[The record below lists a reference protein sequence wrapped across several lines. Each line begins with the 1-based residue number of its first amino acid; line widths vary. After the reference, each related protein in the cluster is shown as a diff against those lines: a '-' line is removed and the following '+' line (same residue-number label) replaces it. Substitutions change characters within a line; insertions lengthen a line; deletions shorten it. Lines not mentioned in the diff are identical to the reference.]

1 LKEALMRKKRDR
13 KSVQMGLFHPKTKI
27 LTLAVMP
34 LKVQQTT
41 IRLMSRLLRQQWE
54 KGRNVRQ
61 EGNHE

>member
-1 LKEALMRKKRDR
+1 MRKKRDR
-13 KSVQMGLFHPKTKI
+13 RSIQMGLFHPKTKI
-27 LTLAVMP
+27 LTLAAMP

-41 IRLMSRLLRQQWE
+41 IRLMSRLLRQHYWE